1 MNKFQNNIVWSKMK
15 IKYLLLALFTI
26 IIWGVSLPVTTI
38 LLNNGF
44 TANNITFFRFF
55 IAMIIM
61 YLFLGEKRKQK
72 VDRKDRFLF
81 MILGLSGTTLF
92 FYFENTALK
101 YTSVSNT
108 ALITATIPLFTLVA
122 AAIIFKKKILWQN
135 FVGIPLGLVG
145 TGLLFYKDIIGSS
158 VHLKGDLF
166 VFGSVFM
173 WILYSFVYRKVS
185 SKYKPVFIVYKTFVY
200 GCFFTIPLLILEY
213 RELLL
218 INVNFRVVAAMFYLS
233 ILSSLIGYYFWILAI
248 NNIGIKAT
256 ANLILLL
263 PVVSVITGVLFLS
276 EQLNT
281 ILIVAMIS
289 IIVSSYLTSISKKGS
304 YF

>member
-1 MNKFQNNIVWSKMK
+1 MK

-101 YTSVSNT
+101 YTSV
-108 ALITATIPLFTLVA
+108 
-122 AAIIFKKKILWQN
+122 
-135 FVGIPLGLVG
+135 
-145 TGLLFYKDIIGSS
+145 
-158 VHLKGDLF
+158 
-166 VFGSVFM
+166 
-173 WILYSFVYRKVS
+173 
-185 SKYKPVFIVYKTFVY
+185 
-200 GCFFTIPLLILEY
+200 
-213 RELLL
+213 
-218 INVNFRVVAAMFYLS
+218 
-233 ILSSLIGYYFWILAI
+233 
-248 NNIGIKAT
+248 
-256 ANLILLL
+256 
-263 PVVSVITGVLFLS
+263 
-276 EQLNT
+276 
-281 ILIVAMIS
+281 
-289 IIVSSYLTSISKKGS
+289 
-304 YF
+304 